1 MLASLNDAYDALK
14 ETKTDT
20 IITDTKT
27 DTANKTDKTNTT
39 NKICTIRVIYF
50 TKSV

>member
-14 ETKTDT
+14 EAKTDSV
-20 IITDTKT
+20 IT

-39 NKICTIRVIYF
+39 DKNT
-50 TKSV
+50 TKTGDDVSLF